1 MRRIIFLGCSFA
13 ATLLM
18 GGLPLISERDQQTI
32 PNYQIHEDGSLT
44 QLQQTGNTLLSHWP
58 ESSVH
63 YDQSQ
68 LNELER
74 EQRGQNM
81 RP

>member
-13 ATLLM
+13 AAMLM
-18 GGLPLISERDQQTI
+18 GGLPLISEHNQQPI
-32 PNYQIHEDGSLT
+32 PNYQILEDGSLT
-44 QLQQTGNTLLSHWP
+44 QLQQTGNTLLSLWA
-58 ESSVH
+58 ESAVH

-74 EQRGQNM
+74 EQRGQNI